1 MCMCLSECEH
11 PQSNVNVYNVGNG
24 HCGAERFIFKI
35 FLVYYVTVYTHRTL
49 RIRHEI
55 GYCVR
60 KPTGDDEDEPL
71 SAGNNYR
78 IDGKYEQIT
87 VAGEQKFTT
96 TKNFLFVPFPPLST
110 PAIRYQLVL
119 MPSFEQCH
127 TSNYERFKFWCRKR
141 DFTLH
146 SPFECFMICLL
157 CAMCVSVECWMMPTL
172 TNINFYHFHSPLIY
186 KNASQCVMDPQLMC
200 FFLLVGFTSSIQRVP
215 SE

>member
-1 MCMCLSECEH
+1 MLLYIH
-11 PQSNVNVYNVGNG
+11 I
-24 HCGAERFIFKI
+24 ERF
-35 FLVYYVTVYTHRTL
+35 VYDTKLVTVWESRRVMMKMSHSLLATIIELMENMNKLLLQANRNLQQQKTS
-49 RIRHEI
+49 
-55 GYCVR
+55 CSF
-60 KPTGDDEDEPL
+60 L
-71 SAGNNYR
+71 S
-78 IDGKYEQIT
+78 
-87 VAGEQKFTT
+87 
-96 TKNFLFVPFPPLST
+96 PLST
-110 PAIRYQLVL
+110 PKIRYQLVL

-172 TNINFYHFHSPLIY
+172 TNINFYHFHSPLTY